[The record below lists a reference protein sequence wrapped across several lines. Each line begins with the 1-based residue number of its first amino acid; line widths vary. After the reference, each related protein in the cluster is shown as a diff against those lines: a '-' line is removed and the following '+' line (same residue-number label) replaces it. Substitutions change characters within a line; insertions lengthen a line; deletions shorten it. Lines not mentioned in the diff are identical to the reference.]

1 MSALSERYIY
11 ADNAAT
17 TPLSPAALEAMMP
30 YLTSEFGNPGGIHRV
45 AKAAANALADA
56 PADAPAG
63 RSLTDFPNPASANMK
78 NAIALPLLGAST
90 GEAEDNCAVMAANE
104 LKDYLENGNIK
115 NSVNYG
121 QVDLGALA
129 PGNERVAIFHENVQG
144 IIGLVSAAIASS
156 GLNIENMTNKSRGAN
171 AYTLIEVSGD
181 VTPDIRAQVEGIPSV
196 RRVRVIER
204 P

>member
-1 MSALSERYIY
+1 
-11 ADNAAT
+11 
-17 TPLSPAALEAMMP
+17 
-30 YLTSEFGNPGGIHRV
+30 
-45 AKAAANALADA
+45 
-56 PADAPAG
+56 
-63 RSLTDFPNPASANMK
+63 MK
-78 NAIALPLLGAST
+78 TAIVLPHLGAST

-181 VTPDIRAQVEGIPSV
+181 VADDLGAQLCAIPGT
-196 RRVRVIER
+196 RRVRIIEHA
-204 P
+204 